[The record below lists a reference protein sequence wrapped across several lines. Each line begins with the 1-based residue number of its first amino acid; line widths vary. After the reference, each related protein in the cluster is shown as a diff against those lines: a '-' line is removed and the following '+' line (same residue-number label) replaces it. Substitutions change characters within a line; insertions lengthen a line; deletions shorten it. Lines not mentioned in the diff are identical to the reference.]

1 MPSTTA
7 VRATVKA
14 LGDRHAQITVTARL
28 AFISKALKTK
38 SENRLVALYAG
49 FPTYAQANRFAV
61 WAQVNWDK
69 STFDVTVRE
78 GKRTQSAYEVK
89 VRRPNQSQL
98 NALVKKAR
106 LAPMPRTEKDW
117 ASLPLAP
124 RGAARIYK
132 GVSIG

>member
-49 FPTYAQANRFAV
+49 FDTEQSAQTFANWVARN
-61 WAQVNWDK
+61 WGKTNWDLE
-69 STFDVTVRE
+69 VRPSDRLE
-78 GKRTQSAYEVK
+78 SAWEVK
-89 VRRPNQSQL
+89 VRRPTEAQL
-98 NALVKKAR
+98 QALVAKAR
-106 LAPMPRTEKDW
+106 LHPPTK
-117 ASLPLAP
+117 
-124 RGAARIYK
+124 
-132 GVSIG
+132 